1 MYSKAFRTLMVQKMT
16 VPDRPDVESLSA
28 EVGVPQS
35 TLYRWVA
42 DAGKLIPQIEVAP
55 SPTREHTQRPSRMK
69 RPQDWS
75 DEAKLAAVME
85 AAALSDDE
93 LGAFLRSKGIHEA
106 QLQEWRELM
115 LSGLNPSSFQRTK
128 TKKETKRVRELEK
141 ELRRK
146 DKALAETAALLVL
159 KKKAQEIWGDE
170 DDDTED

>member
-1 MYSKAFRTLMVQKMT
+1 MYSKAFRTLIVQKMT
-16 VPDRPDVESLSA
+16 SPNRPDVVALAE
-28 EVGVPQS
+28 EVGVPRS

-42 DAGKLIPQIEVAP
+42 DAGKLIPQIVVKTP
-55 SPTREHTQRPSRMK
+55 PTTEHTQRPSRMK

-75 DEAKLAAVME
+75 AEAKLAAVME
-85 AAALSDDE
+85 AAALSDEE

-115 LSGLNPSSFQRTK
+115 LSGLNPSSVQRTK

-159 KKKAQEIWGDE
+159 KKKAQAIWGDE